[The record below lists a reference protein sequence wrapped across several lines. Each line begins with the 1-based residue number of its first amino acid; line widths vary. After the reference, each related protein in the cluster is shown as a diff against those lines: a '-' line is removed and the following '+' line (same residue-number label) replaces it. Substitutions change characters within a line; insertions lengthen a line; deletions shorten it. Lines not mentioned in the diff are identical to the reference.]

1 VVQFAVTGPPVRRYW
16 LVIQPEDVS
25 VCMHDPGFGVDAV
38 FRSDART
45 LYQVYTGERALPDAQ
60 RSGRLELDCA
70 PAVRRQVPTWFA
82 WSGFAPA
89 VREGVARRTATFR
102 EAGRA

>member
-1 VVQFAVTGPPVRRYW
+1 MGGGAEGAATGAGAGAGSDGAG
-16 LVIQPEDVS
+16 LG
-25 VCMHDPGFGVDAV
+25 GFGVDAV

-45 LYQVYTGERALPDAQ
+45 LYLMYTGELALPNAQ

-89 VREGVARRTATFR
+89 VREGMARRAATPR
-102 EAGRA
+102 AGRA